1 MYLCAAGH
9 RHTHTR
15 TLACQSV
22 LHERAAKENAKA
34 RQGEGVVEN
43 ARKTIRIHNSV
54 GCRSASGTRPA
65 SDVRLCCAV
74 LLLMSLPHSCRCIA
88 SMPQRGICHIGMC
101 TMEIT
106 MQSQAGRQQL
116 TNNHPKIY
124 PARCIFE
131 HTKPKC
137 RRASHEPKPKS
148 NPETKQAAK
157 GNASPLPP
165 SPMQHNIK
173 QSSSVARCRFQF
185 RCRFYI
191 AYICRGCCCCCWI
204 GLDRMFLGRLARVL
218 SLGWLLQLQPAL
230 TAEGLSGLRA
240 GERKGGGA
248 QSIFHF

>member
-9 RHTHTR
+9 RHTHTHAH

-106 MQSQAGRQQL
+106 MQSL
-116 TNNHPKIY
+116 TNNHLSK
-124 PARCIFE
+124 ARNYCISSQVHFRT

-157 GNASPLPP
+157 GNASPLLPP
-165 SPMQHNIK
+165 PQCN
-173 QSSSVARCRFQF
+173 
-185 RCRFYI
+185 
-191 AYICRGCCCCCWI
+191 
-204 GLDRMFLGRLARVL
+204 
-218 SLGWLLQLQPAL
+218 
-230 TAEGLSGLRA
+230 TT
-240 GERKGGGA
+240 
-248 QSIFHF
+248 